1 MSELTKEFF
10 VQVLDDR
17 FGRLEN
23 EMSGMKSD
31 IAELKEDVAV
41 LKEEVAVLKEDV
53 SGLKKDMSSLTE
65 RVSRLETGM
74 TRLEDKVS
82 DLKADVQIIKINQES
97 YVERLINELHAVY
110 KTEFNKYETHN
121 NNVNDLMEH
130 SKVVDDVIE
139 DHSERIETLE
149 IKVG

>member
-1 MSELTKEFF
+1 
-10 VQVLDDR
+10 
-17 FGRLEN
+17 
-23 EMSGMKSD
+23 MSG
-31 IAELKEDVAV
+31 LKQ
-41 LKEEVAVLKEDV
+41 EVSGLKEDV
-53 SGLKKDMSSLTE
+53 SSLTG
-65 RVSRLETGM
+65 RVSRLETRM
-74 TRLEDKVS
+74 TSLEDKVS
-82 DLKADVQIIKINQES
+82 DLSADVHIIKINQEH

-110 KTEFNKYETHN
+110 KTEFTKYETHN

>member
-1 MSELTKEFF
+1 M
-10 VQVLDDR
+10 R
-17 FGRLEN
+17 
-23 EMSGMKSD
+23 SD
-31 IAELKEDVAV
+31 IAELKQDVAVLKEDVAV
-41 LKEEVAVLKEDV
+41 LKKEVAVLKDEV
-53 SGLKKDMSSLTE
+53 SGLKKDMSSLTG
-65 RVSRLETGM
+65 RVSRLETRM
-74 TRLEDKVS
+74 TSLEDKVS

-110 KTEFNKYETHN
+110 KTEFTKYETHN